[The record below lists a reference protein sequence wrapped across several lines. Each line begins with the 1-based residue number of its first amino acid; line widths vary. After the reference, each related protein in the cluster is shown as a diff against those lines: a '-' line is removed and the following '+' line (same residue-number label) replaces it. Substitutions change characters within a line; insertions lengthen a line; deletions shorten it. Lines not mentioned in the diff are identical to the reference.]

1 MTLSIAISG
10 AAGQICYALLFRIA
24 CGDLLGPDQPVRL
37 QLLDLEQALPAV
49 WGVVME
55 LEDCA
60 FPLLEGVDVT
70 ADPHVAFADIDA
82 AFLVGSRPRSKGM
95 ERRDLLAANAAIF
108 RTQGQALDRAA
119 KREARVLVVG
129 NPANTNAWVLA
140 EHAPGFARDNITSM
154 IRLDHNRAASQL
166 ATQANV
172 NVGEI
177 ERLAVWGNHSPT
189 MYADWTNAVVGGEPL
204 PRLIGDPDWC
214 TDTLI
219 PQVAQRGTAIIE
231 ARGASSAASAANAA
245 LDHMRDWLLGSDGR
259 WVSMGLSSTGEYD
272 IPEGLMCGVPAICS
286 PGSVERVSGLR
297 LDDFQHMMIQR
308 SVADLVQERDAVSLL
323 LKEQSV
329 SSADRR

>member
-1 MTLSIAISG
+1 MSAKTPVRIAVSG

-24 CGDLLGPDQPVRL
+24 RGDLLGPDQPVRL

-60 FPLLEGVDVT
+60 FPLLDSVDVT

-108 RTQGQALDRAA
+108 RTQGHALDRAA
-119 KREARVLVVG
+119 KREAKVLVVG

-166 ATQANV
+166 AAQANV

-177 ERLAVWGNHSPT
+177 EQLAVWGNHSPT
-189 MYADWTNAVVGGEPL
+189 MYADWTNAMVRAEPL
-204 PRLIGDPDWC
+204 LV
-214 TDTLI
+214 L
-219 PQVAQRGTAIIE
+219 
-231 ARGASSAASAANAA
+231 SATQN
-245 LDHMRDWLLGSDGR
+245 
-259 WVSMGLSSTGEYD
+259 
-272 IPEGLMCGVPAICS
+272 GVPI
-286 PGSVERVSGLR
+286 R
-297 LDDFQHMMIQR
+297 
-308 SVADLVQERDAVSLL
+308 
-323 LKEQSV
+323 
-329 SSADRR
+329 